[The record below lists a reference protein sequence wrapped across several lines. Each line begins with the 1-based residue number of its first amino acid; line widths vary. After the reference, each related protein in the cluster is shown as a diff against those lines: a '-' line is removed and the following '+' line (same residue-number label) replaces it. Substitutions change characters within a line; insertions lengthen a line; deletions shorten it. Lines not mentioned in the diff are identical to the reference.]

1 MEKIVKS
8 NSMSSRENIF
18 NVIAAN
24 QPSLIALPVIE
35 RSAVIAY
42 QDNFAQ
48 FKTVLES
55 IGGTTELIPNLEVL
69 KDKIRL
75 DKGNNTFIIDTITG
89 ETFDEESDSASS
101 AFELEK
107 VERAYIKGTVAVA
120 ENGAVW
126 VYESQMKNRLLP
138 FICQHLVLV
147 VDKKDIVATMH
158 DAYDKINTGA
168 EGFGVFIAGPSK
180 TADIE
185 QSLVIG
191 AHGARSTTVYV
202 VE

>member
-1 MEKIVKS
+1 
-8 NSMSSRENIF
+8 MSARENILKA
-18 NVIAAN
+18 IAMN
-24 QPSLIALPVIE
+24 QPELAELPVID
-35 RSAVIAY
+35 IASTIRY
-42 QDNFAQ
+42 EDSYTQ

-55 IGGTTELIPNLEVL
+55 IGGKVELISDLTVL
-69 KDKIRL
+69 KEQLISDRLNGKFVVNTIETLGDVDKKAAFL
-75 DKGNNTFIIDTITG
+75 
-89 ETFDEESDSASS
+89 S

-107 VERAYIKGTVAVA
+107 VEKGYVKGTIGVA

-126 VYESQMKNRLLP
+126 IYESQMINRLVP
-138 FICQHLVLV
+138 FICQHLILV
-147 VDKKDIVATMH
+147 IEKKNIVDNLH
-158 DAYDKINTGA
+158 QAYEKIDVSK

-191 AHGARSTTVYV
+191 AHGARSATIYV

>member
-1 MEKIVKS
+1 
-8 NSMSSRENIF
+8 MSARENIL
-18 NVIAAN
+18 NAIAIN
-24 QPSLIALPVIE
+24 QPELAALPE
-35 RSAVIAY
+35 MDRNAVICY
-42 QDNFAQ
+42 EDDYVQ

-55 IGGTTELIPNLEVL
+55 IGGKVALISDIAVL
-69 KDKIRL
+69 KDQLIT
-75 DKGNNTFIIDTITG
+75 DKANGNFVVNTIAALADV
-89 ETFDEESDSASS
+89 DEYVVSLP
-101 AFELEK
+101 AFKLEK
-107 VERAYIKGTVAVA
+107 LEKAYIKGTVGVA

-126 VYESQMKNRLLP
+126 IYESQMINRLLP

-147 VDKKDIVATMH
+147 IDKKDIVPTMH
-158 DAYDKINTGA
+158 HAYDTIDIDK

-202 VE
+202 IE